1 MEIGRNLKKK
11 KWSELKKIDKIREND
26 KNWKNGQI

>member
-1 MEIGRNLKKK
+1 MEIGRNKKKK